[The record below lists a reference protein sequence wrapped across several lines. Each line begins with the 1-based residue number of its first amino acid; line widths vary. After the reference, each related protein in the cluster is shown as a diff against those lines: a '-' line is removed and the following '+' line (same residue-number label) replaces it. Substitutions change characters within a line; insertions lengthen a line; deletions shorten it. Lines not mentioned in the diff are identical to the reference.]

1 MYLVSAMRLPL
12 VRSMCSLAQESDKQR
27 KTPLKY
33 LIEICAF
40 YILAWAWPRW
50 WNRRSYDCKRHLLD
64 PVGGQIGSFYLKCPV
79 RSPSPCLVFL
89 VFTLPP
95 ARPHLCP
102 LRHYTG
108 SVSSY
113 YINDHSELRLDF
125 DPGHGDGEE
134 RERMGSATIHYG
146 WTNRLKTDD
155 SCTRLQAHRVRHKV
169 LSVLME
175 SLGTS
180 LFYPFRKITWILYT
194 LKVFHWFTIQILP
207 PPHPQSFLNQVS
219 TVQPSSVFSPQVLFQ
234 HLFMHSEK
242 NWICWITLPL
252 TACIKCVIQVCFVFF
267 PGSNSSRARPKSS

>member
-1 MYLVSAMRLPL
+1 MLPLRCNYIELMLPSCVLFIAIFLTQLLAMYLVSAMRLPL

-113 YINDHSELRLDF
+113 YINDHSELLT
-125 DPGHGDGEE
+125 E
-134 RERMGSATIHYG
+134 A
-146 WTNRLKTDD
+146 
-155 SCTRLQAHRVRHKV
+155 
-169 LSVLME
+169 LS
-175 SLGTS
+175 
-180 LFYPFRKITWILYT
+180 
-194 LKVFHWFTIQILP
+194 
-207 PPHPQSFLNQVS
+207 
-219 TVQPSSVFSPQVLFQ
+219 
-234 HLFMHSEK
+234 
-242 NWICWITLPL
+242 
-252 TACIKCVIQVCFVFF
+252 
-267 PGSNSSRARPKSS
+267 